1 MSAPLRLG
9 LDLRWLQRAWL
20 KAPSGALGGMGIFA
34 QNLVRGLAETEAPPR
49 LVALVDHGPVPAP
62 LTDLVGALPGSE
74 IRAWGLS
81 GLWPRMDRRRKFAHL
96 LHLIE
101 TESGLG
107 MNRALRGVEVLHM
120 LDHTPP
126 PRAAHCPTVVT
137 LHEFYDWVRQG
148 WPVYR
153 ALCRRMTRAD
163 EVVGVSAVVAEDFA
177 AHHAP
182 GRAKVSAVHNGID
195 LSRFEARAG
204 EADAARLADLRL
216 PARYLIHAGVMT
228 HRKNPEGIFGAMGRL
243 RAEGLDP
250 PPLVSAGAYGA
261 VPGALGAIRA
271 IAAENGV
278 ADRLIVLEKGASP
291 DQMASLYRCAVGLVF
306 PSHTEGFGLPAV
318 EALACGT
325 PCVVSNRSALPEV
338 TGTLGILVDPADPAD
353 IACGIRRLIEDDG
366 HRARVAAEGPVW
378 AQRFSCRAMA
388 EGYLAVYRALV
399 EDRAGDRMEDRK

>member
-1 MSAPLRLG
+1 MTAPLRLG

-20 KAPSGALGGMGIFA
+20 KAPTGALGGMGIFA
-34 QNLVRGLAETEAPPR
+34 QNLVRGLAEAEEPPR
-49 LVALVDHGPVPAP
+49 LVALVDHGPVPEP
-62 LTDLVGALPGSE
+62 LTTLVAAIPGSE
-74 IRAWGLS
+74 IRACGLS
-81 GLWPRMDRRRKFAHL
+81 GLWPRMDRRRKYAHL
-96 LHLIE
+96 MHLIE
-101 TESGLG
+101 TESGFG
-107 MNRALRGVEVLHM
+107 MARALRGLDVLHM

-126 PRAAHCPTVVT
+126 PRAARCPTVVT

-148 WPVYR
+148 WAVYR

-177 AHHAP
+177 AHHAL
-182 GRAKVSAVHNGID
+182 GRTRISHVHNGID
-195 LSRFEARAG
+195 LSRFEPEAG
-204 EADAARLADLRL
+204 RGDGERLRGLGL
-216 PARYLIHAGVMT
+216 PARYLLHAGVMT

-261 VPGALGAIRA
+261 VPGALATIRG
-271 IAAENGV
+271 IAAANGV

-291 DQMASLYRCAVGLVF
+291 DEMASLYRGAVGLVF

-338 TGTLGILVDPADPAD
+338 TGDLGIL
-353 IACGIRRLIEDDG
+353 
-366 HRARVAAEGPVW
+366 
-378 AQRFSCRAMA
+378 
-388 EGYLAVYRALV
+388 
-399 EDRAGDRMEDRK
+399 